1 MGAWEKKAKDVL
13 FLLLPF
19 LVSLLLKEKD
29 LVKHRGIPFISHHSK
44 RSRGVAP
51 SEKRILAKMGEK
63 VHYIVY
69 TLIYIIFNF
78 FVQLYPRP
86 ATLKFACQTTEKS
99 NFYILETFWPPPRK
113 DKESLLFHVNSSPMS
128 AGGRRDAK
136 RTGKPFT

>member
-1 MGAWEKKAKDVL
+1 MGAWEKKAKDVLFL

-63 VHYIVY
+63 LHYIVY
-69 TLIYIIFNF
+69 TLIYIIFLF
-78 FVQLYPRP
+78 FLYNYVP
-86 ATLKFACQTTEKS
+86 ALQ
-99 NFYILETFWPPPRK
+99 P
-113 DKESLLFHVNSSPMS
+113 
-128 AGGRRDAK
+128 
-136 RTGKPFT
+136 